1 MNIQLTQNQF
11 IEKIA
16 LTPWNFCLQY
26 PHMCESVSGLCSMP
40 SVYLSMLTPV
50 DTGLTSIILDLGM
63 TCYVGRLQRTSHVN
77 NLTLS

>member
-1 MNIQLTQNQF
+1 
-11 IEKIA
+11 
-16 LTPWNFCLQY
+16 
-26 PHMCESVSGLCSMP
+26 MP